1 MEPEFRRATLVFSD
15 VCGSTKL
22 FEAYGDV
29 RARSI
34 VAEAL
39 RHIMSQTEKHHGSV
53 ASIAGDGV
61 LSVFDDAASALA
73 MANATRGAV
82 RSEPTLKQHNVA
94 LRIGLHTGQV
104 LKDANGVYGDAVNLT
119 ARVNGLAK
127 AEQII
132 TTGATFAELPAS
144 VREQMRPLRRMKLRG
159 KHEEVEIF
167 EVIAASSDDSLT
179 IVPKSF
185 DPRSHRDRLII
196 RYRDVTFDLGPYSAG
211 LLMGRGEQCA
221 LIIDRACV
229 SRRHASI
236 DPQNGKFLL
245 SDFST
250 NGTYIFTSDGHVEQ
264 LHREETYLRGEGQL
278 SLGEEWVSD
287 NPDLI
292 HFSVSQ

>member
-15 VCGSTKL
+15 VCGSANL

-39 RHIMSQTEKHHGSV
+39 HHILSQTEKHHGRV
-53 ASIAGDGV
+53 VSIAGDGV
-61 LSVFDDAASALA
+61 LSVFDDAASAMA

-82 RSEPTLKQHNVA
+82 GREPGLKQYNVA

-104 LKDANGVYGDAVNLT
+104 LQDADGVYGDAVNM
-119 ARVNGLAK
+119 ASRVNNLAK

-132 TTGATFAELPAS
+132 TTGATYAELPAS
-144 VREQMRPLRRMKLRG
+144 VREHMRPLRRMKLRG

-167 EVIAASSDDSLT
+167 EVFSASSDESLT

-185 DPRSHRDRLII
+185 DHRAHRDRLII
-196 RYRDVTFDLGPYSAG
+196 SYRDVTFDLGPYSSA

-221 LIIDRACV
+221 LLIDRACV

-250 NGTYIFTSDGHVEQ
+250 NGTYIYTRDGHVEH

-278 SLGEEWVSD
+278 SLGEDQATD

-292 HFSVSQ
+292 HFSISQ

>member
-1 MEPEFRRATLVFSD
+1 MDPEFRRATLVFSD

-34 VAEAL
+34 VGEAL

-53 ASIAGDGV
+53 VSIAGDGV
-61 LSVFDDAASALA
+61 LSVFEDAASAMA

-82 RSEPTLKQHNVA
+82 GLEPTLKQYGVA

-104 LKDANGVYGDAVNLT
+104 LQDANGVYGDAVNLA

-132 TTGATFAELPAS
+132 TTGATYAELPAS
-144 VREQMRPLRRMKLRG
+144 VRELMRPLRRMKLRG
-159 KHEEVEIF
+159 KHEEVELF
-167 EVIAASSDDSLT
+167 EVISSGSPDKLT

-185 DPRSHRDRLII
+185 DHRAHRARLILT
-196 RYRDVTFDLGPYSAG
+196 YRDAAFDLGPYSAA

-221 LIIDRACV
+221 LVIDRACV

-250 NGTYIFTSDGHVEQ
+250 NGTFIYGQDGHVEQ

-278 SLGEEWVSD
+278 SLGEDRVTD

-292 HFSVSQ
+292 HFSVTY